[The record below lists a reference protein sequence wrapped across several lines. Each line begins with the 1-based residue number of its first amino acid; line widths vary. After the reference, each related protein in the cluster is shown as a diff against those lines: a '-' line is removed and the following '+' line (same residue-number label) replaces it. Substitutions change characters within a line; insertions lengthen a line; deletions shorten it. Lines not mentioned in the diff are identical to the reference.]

1 MTKAICG
8 WHDKRICKICHHCED
23 CGVDA
28 CIHTER
34 GRFTKRIFNE
44 RLERTGKLSNG
55 DIYRLKTEID
65 SLAN

>member
-8 WHDKRICKICHHCED
+8 WHDKPMCKICYHCED
-23 CGVDA
+23 CGADA

-34 GRFTKRIFNE
+34 GRITKRIFNE
-44 RLERTGKLSNG
+44 GLERTGKLSNR

-65 SLAN
+65 SLVN